1 MHKKCETHLTR
12 VTCEVKGELP
22 IFRVDIDAV
31 RVDQVVE
38 EVCAHFKVDVRLP
51 VPDVPVL
58 VVGVPVLVSDA
69 EDIFSAEV
77 VVLVS
82 VDVPGDGGLRSAIL
96 SEAAQLHLLVATRP

>member
-1 MHKKCETHLTR
+1 M
-12 VTCEVKGELP
+12 TCEVKGELP